1 MKSAREAFDNRHCV
15 RLSLTHLQNCSDPH
29 VHPLAV
35 DECAIGVGLLKDF
48 TGRVVRDFVSPVPL
62 QVLKHLED
70 TIDENDEGE
79 EGQLRARM
87 AEL

>member
-1 MKSAREAFDNRHCV
+1 MRAGPA
-15 RLSLTHLQNCSDPH
+15 HLQNRSDPH

-35 DECAIGVGLLKDF
+35 DECAIGVCLLKDF

-70 TIDENDEGE
+70 AIDENDEGE